1 MHQKT
6 GVVKLGL
13 AEDNSLERWANLP
26 YVKSRA
32 TDSSLM
38 LHPDQ
43 EVIRQKD
50 SSTSRDLGNI
60 GSVSTWPS
68 ITKSSL
74 IPKYNHIFTLFAALL
89 LSTTLA
95 FFSALDAVLNCTH
108 GMNVWSL
115 PFLSKS
121 ERYEEQ
127 NYYYYGNDRALED
140 GGEDNYY
147 YQNANNDE
155 YYAAQLSQAEECK
168 DLFVSAMLPVCLTVV
183 VLCLI
188 SCRWTIDNHK
198 WKEETNDRS
207 VPESISFSGEKDR
220 DRKRFKEFKDHVN
233 HQVQHLKSCFQLVS
247 TSLVCMGLWTYAKI
261 MISNE
266 SNAPIL
272 DDESEQNLFKLRFQS
287 LGAINYIGEVGQNA
301 NLYYSSWFSL
311 LLSMAL
317 VYELGRITHK
327 HYLTTQNMQAE
338 LGKISRYR
346 VTQTNAIEMIMTWSK
361 AQQQDIKDK
370 SSDWHESLYKFNFR
384 TGIWLATLI
393 ASIMIFTS
401 SRRIWNNDMY
411 PTALAN
417 GEIADDATICTIVH
431 GYISLESRG
440 SMGFIHP
447 SECERT
453 KAARATGIFC
463 IGLSV
468 FALVAHYNMHSIV
481 AQEIRSSSKLLR
493 NREDYGEILEKR
505 RKLIPLRFE
514 CIFACIITLVL
525 AINALFATA
534 VEGPASNV
542 GDLYYSSW
550 IAFVSAMRLALNC
563 LEDILKEDEEVLE
576 ENSPDSIDTDA
587 NSEVVNKGKL
597 SPRRKMARL
606 FSIRTNF
613 SLKEE
618 VSTRVVMLAP
628 TQSFDNYPDE
638 GNIGSYIGG
647 MPIPKKNGLHQMFEE
662 RIVED
667 EEASRSKRVRRWALG
682 CVFST
687 IYLMSALDAVSQ
699 TIMCITFHGTI
710 TRHLTPLLLFLFVN
724 RLFMYHSANLTWYKC
739 TW

>member
-6 GVVKLGL
+6 LDVKVGL
-13 AEDNSLERWANLP
+13 AEENSLEWGANLP

-32 TDSSLM
+32 TDSSLI
-38 LHPDQ
+38 HPDQ
-43 EVIRQKD
+43 QVIRQKD
-50 SSTSRDLGNI
+50 SSTSSKDLRNI
-60 GSVSTWPS
+60 ESASTWPS

-95 FFSALDAVLNCTH
+95 FFSALDAALNCTR

-115 PFLSKS
+115 PFLGKS
-121 ERYEEQ
+121 ERYEDQ
-127 NYYYYGNDRALED
+127 NYHDYGNDRVLED

-147 YQNANNDE
+147 YQYANKDD
-155 YYAAQLSQAEECK
+155 YYAAQLSQAEDCK
-168 DLFVSAMLPVCLTVV
+168 DLFVSAMLPVCVTVV

-188 SCRWTIDNHK
+188 SCRWTIDNQE
-198 WKEETNDRS
+198 WKEETDDRS

-220 DRKRFKEFKDHVN
+220 DRKRFEEFKDHVN
-233 HQVQHLKSCFQLVS
+233 HQVQHLKSCSQLVS
-247 TSLVCMGLWTYAKI
+247 TSLVCMGLWIYAKI
-261 MISNE
+261 LISNE

-272 DDESEQNLFKLRFQS
+272 DDESEKNLFKLRFQS
-287 LGAINYIGEVGQNA
+287 LGAMNYIGEVGQNA

-311 LLSMAL
+311 LLSIAL

-327 HYLTTQNMQAE
+327 HYLTTQNIQAE
-338 LGKISRYR
+338 LARISRYR

-361 AQQQDIKDK
+361 AQQQVIKEK
-370 SSDWHESLYKFNFR
+370 RSEWHESLYKLNFR

-401 SRRIWNNDMY
+401 SRRVWNNDIY

-417 GEIADDATICTIVH
+417 GEIADDGTICTIVH

-440 SMGFIHP
+440 NMGFIHP

-468 FALVAHYNMHSIV
+468 FALVAHYNMHSLV
-481 AQEIRSSSKLLR
+481 SQEIRSSSKLLR

-514 CIFACIITLVL
+514 CIFACIISVVL
-525 AINALFATA
+525 AINALFVTA

-563 LEDILKEDEEVLE
+563 LEDILEEDEEDWE
-576 ENSPDSIDTDA
+576 ENSPDPINTDTH
-587 NSEVVNKGKL
+587 SEIVNEGKL
-597 SPRRKMARL
+597 SPRRQMPRL

-618 VSTRVVMLAP
+618 VSTRLVMLAP
-628 TQSFDNYPDE
+628 TQSSEYDPDE
-638 GNIGSYIGG
+638 ATIGSYIGG

-667 EEASRSKRVRRWALG
+667 EEASRSKRVQRWALG

-699 TIMCITFHGTI
+699 TIIVLSFTVLSPAI
-710 TRHLTPLLLFLFVN
+710 
-724 RLFMYHSANLTWYKC
+724 
-739 TW
+739 